1 VKRLP
6 APARLAN
13 QVPPQFLGVSQG
25 QIMEKLPAQMTV
37 IGISK
42 PGGPEVLLPETR
54 AVPAPGPGEILI
66 KVAAAGVNRPDVA
79 QRSGSYPPPP
89 GASDLPG
96 LEISGEVVAVGSDTK
111 KHKIGDKVMSLVAG
125 GGYAQYCIAQ
135 DAQAIT
141 VPSTLSMIEAGA
153 VAETLMTVWHNVF
166 ERGGLKSGET
176 LLIHGGSSGIGTM
189 AIQLAK
195 AFGAK
200 VIVTVGSQEK
210 ADACLKLGA
219 DHAINYK
226 TQDFVT
232 EVKTATGGKGVE
244 VILDMVGGDYV
255 DRNYDAAAVDGRIV
269 QIALLGGPKATIN
282 VGKLMVKRLN
292 HTGSTLRPRSNAD
305 KAAMVAAIEAKVMP
319 LFREGR
325 IKPLMDSSFPLEKA
339 ADAHRRMETSE
350 HIGKIVLVV

>member
-1 VKRLP
+1 MP
-6 APARLAN
+6 N
-13 QVPPQFLGVSQG
+13 
-25 QIMEKLPAQMTV
+25 LPAQMTV
-37 IGISK
+37 VAISK
-42 PGGPEVLLPETR
+42 PGGPEVLVPETR
-54 AVPAPGPGEILI
+54 AVPVPKAGEILV

-96 LEISGEVVAVGSDTK
+96 LEIAGEVVALGEGA
-111 KHKIGDKVMSLVAG
+111 KHRIGDKVMSLVAG

-135 DAQAIT
+135 DAQAMT
-141 VPSTLSMIEAGA
+141 VPPSLSMQEAGA
-153 VAETLMTVWHNVF
+153 TPETLMTVWHNVF
-166 ERGGLKSGET
+166 ERGALKAGET

-200 VIVTVGSQEK
+200 VIVTVGSQDK

-219 DHAINYK
+219 DHAVNYK
-226 TQDFVT
+226 TEDFV
-232 EVKTATGGKGVE
+232 EAVKKATGGNGAD
-244 VILDMVGGDYV
+244 VILDMVGGDYI
-255 DRNYDAAAVDGRIV
+255 DRNYDAAAVEGRIV
-269 QIALLGGPKATIN
+269 QIAFLSGTPKATAN
-282 VGKLMVKRLN
+282 FAKLMVKRLH

-305 KAAMVAAIEAKVMP
+305 KAAMVAAIEAKVLP
-319 LFREGR
+319 LLREGR
-325 IKPLMDSSFPLEKA
+325 VKPLMDSTFPLEKA

>member
-1 VKRLP
+1 
-6 APARLAN
+6 
-13 QVPPQFLGVSQG
+13 
-25 QIMEKLPAQMTV
+25 MEKLPAQMTV

-42 PGGPEVLLPETR
+42 PGGPEVLVPETR
-54 AVPAPGPGEILI
+54 SVPVPGPDEILV

-96 LEISGEVVAVGSDTK
+96 LEIAGEVVAIGSHAK

-141 VPSTLSMIEAGA
+141 VPSTLSMTEAGA

-166 ERGGLKSGET
+166 ERGGLKAGET
-176 LLIHGGSSGIGTM
+176 LLVHGGSSGIGTM

-200 VIVTVGSQEK
+200 VIVTVGSKEK
-210 ADACLKLGA
+210 ADACVKLGA

-226 TQDFVT
+226 TQDFVA

-269 QIALLGGPKATIN
+269 QIALLGGGKATIN

-305 KAAMVAAIEAKVMP
+305 KAAMVTAIEAKVMP

-339 ADAHRRMETSE
+339 LDAHRRMETSE

>member
-1 VKRLP
+1 
-6 APARLAN
+6 
-13 QVPPQFLGVSQG
+13 
-25 QIMEKLPAQMTV
+25 MEKLPAQMTV

-42 PGGPEVLLPETR
+42 PGGPEVLVPETR
-54 AVPAPGPGEILI
+54 PVPAPGEGEILI

-96 LEISGEVVAVGSDTK
+96 LEVAGVVVAVGSNAK
-111 KHKIGDKVMSLVAG
+111 KHKLGDKVMSLVAG
-125 GGYAQYCIAQ
+125 GGYAPYCIAQ
-135 DAQAIT
+135 DAQAIA
-141 VPSTLSMIEAGA
+141 VPPNLSIKEAGA
-153 VAETLMTVWHNVF
+153 TPETLMTVWHNVF
-166 ERGGLKSGET
+166 ERGALKAGET

-195 AFGAK
+195 AFGSK
-200 VIVTVGSQEK
+200 VIVTVGSQDK
-210 ADACLKLGA
+210 ADACTKLGA

-226 TQDFVT
+226 TQDFVA
-232 EVKTATGGKGVE
+232 EVKTMTGGKGCD

-255 DRNYDAAAVDGRIV
+255 ERNYDAAAVDGRIV
-269 QIALLGGPKATIN
+269 QIALLGGAKATITIA
-282 VGKLMVKRLN
+282 KLMVKRLN

-319 LFREGR
+319 LVREGR
-325 IKPLMDSSFPLEKA
+325 VKPLMDSSFPLEKA

-350 HIGKIVLVV
+350 HIGKIVLLA

>member
-1 VKRLP
+1 ME
-6 APARLAN
+6 
-13 QVPPQFLGVSQG
+13 QV
-25 QIMEKLPAQMTV
+25 PAQMTV

-42 PGGPEVLLPETR
+42 PGGPEMLLPETR
-54 AVPAPGPGEILI
+54 PVPTPGPGEILI
-66 KVAAAGVNRPDVA
+66 KVIAAGVNRPDVA

-96 LEISGEVVAVGSDTK
+96 LEVAGEVVAVGPGVTR
-111 KHKIGDKVMSLVAG
+111 HKLGDKVMSLVAG

-135 DAQAIT
+135 AAQAMA
-141 VPSTLSMIEAGA
+141 VPASLSMIEAA
-153 VAETLMTVWHNVF
+153 AIPETLMTVWHNVF
-166 ERGGLKSGET
+166 ERGALKTGET

-219 DHAINYK
+219 DRAVNYK
-226 TQDFVT
+226 TEDFVT
-232 EVKTATGGKGVE
+232 EARNATDGAGAN
-244 VILDMVGGDYV
+244 VILDMVGGDYIE
-255 DRNYDAAAVDGRIV
+255 RNYDAAAVEGRVV
-269 QIALLGGPKATIN
+269 QIAFLAGTPKASAN
-282 VGKLMVKRLN
+282 FAKLMVKRLH

-319 LFREGR
+319 LLREGR
-325 IKPLMDSSFPLEKA
+325 IKPLIDGTFPLEKA

>member
-1 VKRLP
+1 
-6 APARLAN
+6 
-13 QVPPQFLGVSQG
+13 
-25 QIMEKLPAQMTV
+25 MEQLPAQMTV

-54 AVPAPGPGEILI
+54 PVPTPGPGEILI
-66 KVAAAGVNRPDVA
+66 KLMAAGVNRPDVA

-96 LEISGEVVAVGSDTK
+96 LEVAGEVVAVGPGVTR
-111 KHKIGDKVMSLVAG
+111 HKLGDKVMSLVAG

-135 DAQAIT
+135 AAQAMA
-141 VPSTLSMIEAGA
+141 VPPSLSMIEAA
-153 VAETLMTVWHNVF
+153 AIPETLMTVWHNVF
-166 ERGGLKSGET
+166 ERGALKAGET

-200 VIVTVGSQEK
+200 VVVTVGSQEK

-219 DHAINYK
+219 DRAVNYK
-226 TQDFVT
+226 TEDFVA
-232 EVKTATGGKGVE
+232 EARNATDGAGAN
-244 VILDMVGGDYV
+244 VILDMVGGDYIE
-255 DRNYDAAAVDGRIV
+255 RNYDAAAVEGRVV
-269 QIALLGGPKATIN
+269 QIAFLAGTPKASAN
-282 VGKLMVKRLN
+282 FAKLMMKRLH

-319 LFREGR
+319 LLREGR
-325 IKPLMDSSFPLEKA
+325 IKPLIDGTFPLEKA